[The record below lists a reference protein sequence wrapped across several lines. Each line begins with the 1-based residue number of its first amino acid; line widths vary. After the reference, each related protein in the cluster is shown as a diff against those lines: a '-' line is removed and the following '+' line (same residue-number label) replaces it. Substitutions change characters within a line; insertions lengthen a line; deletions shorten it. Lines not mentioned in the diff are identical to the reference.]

1 MQQMFQ
7 TKRRKAT
14 RMIPMAQTESSETR
28 TPRKRGRGADPEQ
41 TRAAL
46 LDAAFDSLRHDGFRA
61 TTARSIAT
69 RADCNQAAIYYHFGG
84 IDELL
89 VETLTR
95 SSHRRLDRYREA
107 LAGVDDLPPLLQLL
121 QELYAED
128 TSSGHMAV
136 LTELA
141 GGVTANP
148 SLRDGIE
155 RATEGWLEFVESK
168 ITEVAEAMNLG
179 ALAPA
184 APDVAD
190 LLFSL
195 VVGVELRN
203 RIDGRDDRGERAF
216 RLGQLAV
223 MLAGQVIPATT
234 DES

>member
-1 MQQMFQ
+1 MM
-7 TKRRKAT
+7 
-14 RMIPMAQTESSETR
+14 PMAQTKPTEAR

-41 TRAAL
+41 TQAAL
-46 LDAAFDSLRHDGFRA
+46 VDAAFDSLRHDGFRA

-89 VETLTR
+89 VDALTH
-95 SSHRRLDRYREA
+95 SSHRRLARYREA
-107 LAGVDDLPPLLQLL
+107 LDGVDDLPTLLQLL

-148 SLRDGIE
+148 NLREGIE
-155 RATEGWLEFVESK
+155 RATDGWLEFVEAK

-184 APDVAD
+184 APDLAD

-203 RIDGRDDRGERAF
+203 RIDGRDDRADRSF
-216 RLGQLAV
+216 RLGQLVLMAS
-223 MLAGQVIPATT
+223 QVSGWPN
-234 DES
+234 E